1 MMADGSPTRDPNRED
16 NGDGQP
22 EESAKGRSRRVRT
35 RTIAFWALAI
45 AIGHVIYHALRDHV
59 FPDAY

>member
-1 MMADGSPTRDPNRED
+1 MSDGSPVDEPGGETSPPRQA
-16 NGDGQP
+16 NGNH
-22 EESAKGRSRRVRT
+22 KGRFPQVRT
-35 RTIAFWALAI
+35 RTIALWALAI

>member
-1 MMADGSPTRDPNRED
+1 MTERPPTQDSASEEPANA
-16 NGDGQP
+16 QP
-22 EESAKGRSRRVRT
+22 SENSGGRSRRVGT
-35 RTIAFWALAI
+35 RTIALLAI

>member
-1 MMADGSPTRDPNRED
+1 MDDPLPAEEPSREESVGGGPNKD
-16 NGDGQP
+16 NG
-22 EESAKGRSRRVRT
+22 GRSPRFRT
-35 RTIAFWALAI
+35 RTVALWALAI

>member
-1 MMADGSPTRDPNRED
+1 MDRDPSYRDPNREYRG
-16 NGDGQP
+16 NGQTEGR
-22 EESAKGRSRRVRT
+22 AKGRFPRIRT
-35 RTIAFWALAI
+35 RTIALWALAI

>member
-1 MMADGSPTRDPNRED
+1 MDGSPPTSDPNRG
-16 NGDGQP
+16 NSGDGQP
-22 EESAKGRSRRVRT
+22 KNRAKGGFPRFRT
-35 RTIAFWALAI
+35 RTIALWALAI

>member
-1 MMADGSPTRDPNRED
+1 MNDGPAQKDHS
-16 NGDGQP
+16 
-22 EESAKGRSRRVRT
+22 ESFWGKLRRTRT
-35 RTIAFWALAI
+35 RTIALWALAI

>member
-1 MMADGSPTRDPNRED
+1 MAERPFAHDKPADGRSSDRRDED
-16 NGDGQP
+16 AERGKP
-22 EESAKGRSRRVRT
+22 RFKT
-35 RTIAFWALAI
+35 RTIALWALAI

>member
-1 MMADGSPTRDPNRED
+1 MNGGPPEKQSSGTTR
-16 NGDGQP
+16 
-22 EESAKGRSRRVRT
+22 SAGRRSRRVRT
-35 RTIAFWALAI
+35 RTIALWALAI

>member
-1 MMADGSPTRDPNRED
+1 MNDGPTEKEPAENA
-16 NGDGQP
+16 G
-22 EESAKGRSRRVRT
+22 SRSRRVRT